1 LSNLKITEMNCKLA
15 QQNMLNYLDGTINK
29 GMVKA
34 FEEHVDSCSSCQNE
48 LQLLKPIYKQVEG
61 ELGEYVP
68 NPYFAAKILAKL
80 TEKREKPATIIT
92 QKGYIL
98 AVSLAAAAVVVGLFV
113 GIQFVNSGSSL
124 AQPEIATILANDY
137 SNLSDSN
144 PYNFEVEEVDTSLN
158 K

>member
-1 LSNLKITEMNCKLA
+1 MNCKLA
-15 QQNMLNYLDGTINK
+15 QQNMMNYLDGTVDKGIIN
-29 GMVKA
+29 A
-34 FEEHVDSCSSCQNE
+34 FEEHVRSCSSCRDE
-48 LQLLKPIYKQVEG
+48 LQLLKSIYMQVEA
-61 ELGEYVP
+61 ELYEYAP
-68 NPYFAAKILAKL
+68 NPSLAARVTAKL
-80 TEKREKPATIIT
+80 TERHEQPKAILT

-98 AVSLAAAAVVVGLFV
+98 AVSLAAAAVLIGLFV

-137 SNLSDSN
+137 SNFSDSN